1 MMTSPDLT
9 SLPSDDLIRRIH
21 KKDQIIAMLALLI
34 ICCGITAFSVGFAT
48 GFVTKSASHVVT
60 KD

>member
-9 SLPSDDLIRRIH
+9 SLPSDDLVKRIH
-21 KKDQIIAMLALLI
+21 KKDQIITMLVLLV
-34 ICCGITAFSVGFAT
+34 ICSLITAFSVGFAT

-60 KD
+60 KN

>member
-9 SLPSDDLIRRIH
+9 LLPSDDLVKRIH
-21 KKDQIIAMLALLI
+21 KKDRIITMLVLLV
-34 ICCGITAFSVGFAT
+34 ICSLITAFSVGFAT

-60 KD
+60 KN